1 MAFAMRKHG
10 GGGEIDILQP
20 EQVEEGP
27 VARYLLDPAIEGKI
41 RIGADTLTPAAR
53 SERMSRIRGR
63 DTGPEMRVRRL
74 AHRLGYRYRLHRPE
88 LPGRPDLV
96 FPSRRKIIFVHG
108 CFWHR
113 HPDPDCGLA
122 RLPKSRLDFWLPKL
136 EGNRA
141 RDIENQKKIT
151 ESGWRVLVVWE
162 CELRDASRL
171 ERVLKTF
178 LDDEP
183 S

>member
-1 MAFAMRKHG
+1 MPE
-10 GGGEIDILQP
+10 GERDR
-20 EQVEEGP
+20 ETGKDAVNEGARTGYWVDRTVP
-27 VARYLLDPAIEGKI
+27 VAPSQRT
-41 RIGADTLTPAAR
+41 DTLTPAAR
-53 SERMSRIRGR
+53 SERMSRIHGKN
-63 DTGPEMRVRRL
+63 TQPEMTVRRL
-74 AHRLGYRYRLHRPE
+74 VHGLGYRYRLHRAN
-88 LPGRPDLV
+88 LPGKPDLV
-96 FPSRRKIIFVHG
+96 FSKRRKVIFVHG